1 MMAPSEDTV
10 AQIVLYCVAGYNDG
24 STKEPINMSLLGCIE
39 AATPSMITTSVLT
52 TPVMEESRAKQYML
66 PSEDRVI
73 SIEIEFLVEDVCTE
87 SIFGGVD
94 FSTNSALNTLAKD
107 FLDRL
112 AHTD

>member
-24 STKEPINMSLLGCIE
+24 STKEPINVPPLGCTE
-39 AATPSMITTSVLT
+39 AATPSMIMTSVLT
-52 TPVMEESRAKQYML
+52 SPVMEDSRAKQYML
-66 PSEDRVI
+66 PSEDTVI
-73 SIEIEFLVEDVCTE
+73 SSKIEFRVEDVCTE
-87 SIFGGVD
+87 SIFGGGD
-94 FSTNSALNTLAKD
+94 FSTNSALNTFAKD